1 MAEADQADQ
10 VWAEILTTKHQ
21 LTIRAPRT
29 RGGAKALKEK
39 IEGQR
44 ITRYERSRIVGAR
57 ALQISMGAPIL
68 IRIDP
73 TVLDPIRIA
82 ELELEKRQ
90 LPITIRR
97 KLPSGRFVDVALSDL
112 QN

>member
-1 MAEADQADQ
+1 M
-10 VWAEILTTKHQ
+10 TTNHH
-21 LTIRAPRT
+21 LTIRSPRT
-29 RGGAKALKEK
+29 RGGEKALREK
-39 IEGQR
+39 IGAQR

-57 ALQISMGAPIL
+57 ALQVSMGAPIL

-73 TVLDPIRIA
+73 TILDPIRIA
-82 ELELEKRQ
+82 ELELQKRL

-112 QN
+112 QD